1 MIMSESAI
9 TKKTIADGFKVLM
22 MKKHFEKITISDI
35 TDQCGLNRQT
45 FYYHFQDKYELL
57 NWVLYTDIITPFTKD
72 LTINNW
78 SEKLLNILV
87 TLKQNSK
94 FYSNAFNTS
103 HGDEFRQYFFNAVSN
118 VLSDVID
125 QLADGFYVDPHDKQ
139 FISEFLSYG
148 VSGTVSRWVGSGM
161 KEDPEAIT
169 KYLEDLIDD
178 FKRFAV
184 IRYISNRRPDETE

>member
-1 MIMSESAI
+1 MSESAV
-9 TKKTIADGFKVLM
+9 TKKIISDGFKALM

-35 TDQCGLNRQT
+35 TAQCGLNRQT

-78 SEKLLNILV
+78 SEKLLNILI
-87 TLKQNSK
+87 TLKQNSR
-94 FYSNAFNTS
+94 FYTNAFNTS
-103 HGDEFRQYFFNAVSN
+103 HGDEFRQYFFSAVSN

-125 QLADGFYVDPHDKQ
+125 QLADGFYVDPHDKD

-148 VSGTVSRWVGSGM
+148 VSGTVSKWIKSGM
-161 KEDPEAIT
+161 KESPEAIT
-169 KYLEDLIDD
+169 RYLENLIND

-184 IRYISNRRPDETE
+184 TRYISRNSPYETE